1 MPRRAAGGAWGGA
14 EFGAGLARVG
24 GLEDLAAGAGA
35 IVARGSAR
43 RRLAGDRT
51 EIEGRSP
58 GATRYVLSNHVLK
71 NQPSRQPRNKPNA
84 AAQNRPGDAM
94 PPPQRRAEN
103 GAEQQSRT
111 AEQEDDFN
119 QTDGIVEDA
128 DV

>member
-1 MPRRAAGGAWGGA
+1 MY
-14 EFGAGLARVG
+14 L
-24 GLEDLAAGAGA
+24 LAATSSSTT
-35 IVARGSAR
+35 ARS
-43 RRLAGDRT
+43 RL
-51 EIEGRSP
+51 
-58 GATRYVLSNHVLK
+58 VSNHLLK
-71 NQPSRQPRNKPNA
+71 NQPSHQRRYKPNA